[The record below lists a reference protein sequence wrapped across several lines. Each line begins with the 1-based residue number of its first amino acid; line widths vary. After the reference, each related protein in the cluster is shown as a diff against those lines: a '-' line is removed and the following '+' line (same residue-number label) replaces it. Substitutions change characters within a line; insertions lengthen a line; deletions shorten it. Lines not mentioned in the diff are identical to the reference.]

1 MADSRDPS
9 CGAAWPETVD
19 STSSQHHQERG
30 IEVPNRWLIAAGG
43 VTVQVG
49 LGTVYAWS
57 VYRRPLSE
65 QFGWSIPEVT
75 LTFSILIVTA
85 GLIAFLGGHWMRRVG
100 PRRVAVCAGVL
111 YGAGVALSSLSGGD
125 LPLLYLTYGL
135 MGGAGLGLGYIVPIA
150 TLVKWFPDRRG
161 FISGLAVTGVA
172 GGSLIVSPIAAKLV
186 EAIGVLDT
194 FAVMG
199 AVYLVV
205 VVGGALVL
213 RDPPADYR
221 PRGWIPDD
229 DHSGRG
235 GPAFDLRGALGTW
248 QWYALWAI
256 FFLNVTAGV
265 GFVSE
270 GAPMAQD
277 LAGVSAV
284 VAAGLFG
291 TAFIGDA
298 VGRFAWPWFS
308 DIVGR
313 RVVLSAIFFV
323 QAALFLSLSVTDSPG
338 LFAILGALILFSY
351 GGSSGTM
358 AATTADLFGSRNVGS
373 IYGLMLTAWGF
384 GGVLGPLTISA
395 LLESTGSYTSALH
408 VVAALMLV
416 SVALPAL
423 LSRPKVESQSPT
435 TAVAEKR

>member
-1 MADSRDPS
+1 MARSGSSAPS
-9 CGAAWPETVD
+9 G
-19 STSSQHHQERG
+19 RG
-30 IEVPNRWLIAAGG
+30 SEKEVPNRWLIAAAG

-49 LGTVYAWS
+49 LGTVYSWS

-65 QFGWSIPEVT
+65 QFGWSIPDVT

-85 GLIAFLGGHWMRRVG
+85 GLVAFLGGLWMRRVG

-111 YGAGVALSSLSGGD
+111 YGAGVALSSLSGGH

-161 FISGLAVTGVA
+161 FISGLAVMGVA
-172 GGSLIVSPIAAKLV
+172 GGSLIASPSAAKLV

-194 FAVMG
+194 FAVVG

-213 RDPPADYR
+213 RDPPSGYR
-221 PRGWIPDD
+221 PRGWTSDD

-235 GPAFDLRGALGTW
+235 GPTFDLRGALGTW

-256 FFLNVTAGV
+256 FLLNVTAGV

-298 VGRFAWPWFS
+298 VGRFVWPWFS
-308 DIVGR
+308 DVVGR
-313 RVVLSAIFFV
+313 RVVLSAIFLV
-323 QAALFLSLSVTDSPG
+323 QAALFLGLSLSDSPG
-338 LFAILGALILFSY
+338 LFAILGALILFAY

-358 AATTADLFGSRNVGS
+358 AATTADLFGGRNVGS

-395 LLESTGSYTSALH
+395 LRESTGSYTSALR
-408 VVAALMLV
+408 VVAALMLI
-416 SVALPAL
+416 SVVLPVVIR
-423 LSRPKVESQSPT
+423 RPKVGPRPPA
-435 TAVAEKR
+435 TAVAEKG